1 MTVRIKKQ
9 ESRLKHATLVTLDGF
24 EFWSRPK
31 YPDLPESTGDIWHT
45 VEESQRIDSIARI
58 YYKNEKLWWVI
69 AHANNMFDLP
79 CELEMGQ
86 RIRIPDPRV
95 VRKLLLI

>member
-9 ESRLKHATLVTLDGF
+9 ESRLKHATLVSLDGI
-24 EFWSRPK
+24 EFWSRPR
-31 YPDLPESTGDIWHT
+31 YPDLPLSTGDIYHT
-45 VEESQRIDSIARI
+45 VEAEQRIDTIART
-58 YYKNEKLWWVI
+58 YYKNEKLWWII
-69 AHANNMFDLP
+69 AHANNMFVLP
-79 CELEMGQ
+79 CELEMGA

>member
-9 ESRLKHATLVTLDGF
+9 ESRLKHAALVSLDGI

-31 YPDLPESTGDIWHT
+31 YPDLPVSTADIYHT
-45 VEESQRIDSIARI
+45 VEDGQRIDIIARI

-79 CELEMGQ
+79 PEIQVGQ
-86 RIRIPDPRV
+86 KIRIPDTRT